1 MNNTFK
7 AYQVEE
13 NEDGSFSSEVK
24 QVPFSVLPDNEV
36 LIKVHFSS
44 LNYKDALSATGNK
57 GVTKSYPF
65 IPGIDAS
72 GEVIEDKCNTFTKG
86 DKVIVTGYDL
96 GMNTSGGFGEFIKVP
111 AGWVVPLPENISMLQ
126 AMIVGTAG

>member
-72 GEVIEDKCNTFTKG
+72 GEVIEDK
-86 DKVIVTGYDL
+86 
-96 GMNTSGGFGEFIKVP
+96 
-111 AGWVVPLPENISMLQ
+111 
-126 AMIVGTAG
+126 